1 MSVDFRPRKPAEYLN
16 TARKRKWLIL
26 LPTLAIGLAI
36 GYVVFRL
43 PDIYESTTLI
53 VVKPST
59 LPNSVVPTIEEE
71 TLTRELTSISQVVTS
86 RSSLQPLMEKYDL
99 FKEERKRGE
108 PMELLID
115 QMRKQIK
122 VEVNTT
128 RNEITNGFNITYRGR
143 DPKTTQAVASELA
156 SKYIDEQTKGTVNAG
171 TSAKQFIEEQ
181 VRQAKEELD
190 TIDTQRLSYLQQN
203 MNNLPSQSQA
213 LVGRLTALHEGQKA
227 LIAELGRSRDLA
239 AAYRSQL
246 ADITKSYQEEMA
258 LSAENTTDPKTTVA
272 WANLVGKKSELENEL
287 QSLLAQYKEKHPD
300 VLAKKQQLNAVKR
313 DQDQMIADWKERIE
327 ERKQKL
333 QQLSDPRIL
342 SLKTQIAVMES
353 DTERQQKL
361 LNETN
366 QQIAELDGRINAI
379 PNAEVGLEAIDR
391 EYQTKKA
398 NYDNLLSQQ
407 QKVVI
412 GADAA
417 KDQQGGGIQV
427 VDPANLPERPVA
439 PKRFLLTV
447 SGFAI
452 GLAIGLLLALSL
464 ELRRLF
470 TIQTMEDAKHYTNLP
485 VLASIPEL
493 LTAAEARAI
502 PRRRAF
508 AMAAGIAFA
517 IVSIPTLAFALRQT
531 HLFEKLL
538 MM

>member
-1 MSVDFRPRKPAEYLN
+1 MSVEFRPRKVSEYFDIV
-16 TARKRKWLIL
+16 RKRKWLIL
-26 LPTLAIGLAI
+26 LPTIAVGLAI
-36 GYVVFRL
+36 AYVVFRL

-99 FKEERKRGE
+99 YKEERRRGE

-115 QMRKQIK
+115 AMRKQIK
-122 VEVNTT
+122 VEVNTS
-128 RNEITNGFNITYRGR
+128 NHEITNGFNITYRGR
-143 DPKTTQAVASELA
+143 DPKTTQAVAAELA
-156 SKYIDEQTKGTVNAG
+156 SKYIDEQTKSTINGG

-181 VRQAKEELD
+181 VRQSKEELD
-190 TIDTQRLSYLQQN
+190 QIDTQRLKYLQEN
-203 MNNLPSQSQA
+203 IDHIPSQSQA

-227 LIAELGRSRDLA
+227 LIAEQGRSRDLA

-272 WANLVGKKSELENEL
+272 WANLVAKKSELENEL
-287 QSLLAQYKEKHPD
+287 QSLLSQYKEKHPD
-300 VLAKKQQLNAVKR
+300 VVAKKQQLDAVKR
-313 DQDQMIADWKERIE
+313 DQDQMIADWKDRIE

-342 SLKTQIAVMES
+342 SLKTQIAIMDG

-366 QQIAELDGRINAI
+366 QQIAELDSRINAI

-391 EYQTKKA
+391 EYQTKKL
-398 NYDNLLSQQ
+398 NYDNLLAQQ

-417 KDQQGGGIQV
+417 KDQQSSGIQL
-427 VDPANLPERPVA
+427 VDPANLPEQPVA
-439 PKRFLLTV
+439 PKRFILTLA
-447 SGFAI
+447 GFGI
-452 GLAIGLLLALSL
+452 GLAIGFLLAIAF

-470 TIQTMEDAKHYTNLP
+470 TIQTSEDAKHYTGLP

-493 LTAAEARAI
+493 LTEAESRAI

-508 AMAAGIAFA
+508 ALAAGISFA
-517 IVSIPTLAFALRQT
+517 IVSIPTLAFVFRAT
-531 HLFEKLL
+531 HLLDKFLT
-538 MM
+538 

>member
-1 MSVDFRPRKPAEYLN
+1 MSVEFRPRKISEYFDIV
-16 TARKRKWLIL
+16 RKRKWLIL
-26 LPTLAIGLAI
+26 LPTIAVGLAI
-36 GYVVFRL
+36 SYVVYRL

-99 FKEERKRGE
+99 YKEERRRGE

-115 QMRKQIK
+115 AMRKQIK
-122 VEVNTT
+122 VEVNTS
-128 RNEITNGFNITYRGR
+128 NHEITNGFNITYRGR
-143 DPKTTQAVASELA
+143 DPKTTQAVAAELA
-156 SKYIDEQTKGTVNAG
+156 SKYIDEQTKSTINGG

-181 VRQAKEELD
+181 VRQAKDELD
-190 TIDTQRLSYLQQN
+190 QIDGQRLKYLQEN
-203 MNNLPSQSQA
+203 INNLPSQSQA

-227 LIAELGRSRDLA
+227 LIAEQGRSRDLA

-272 WANLVGKKSELENEL
+272 WANLVAKKSELENEL
-287 QSLLAQYKEKHPD
+287 QSLLSQYKEKHPD
-300 VLAKKQQLNAVKR
+300 VVAKKQQLDAVKR
-313 DQDQMIADWKERIE
+313 DQDQMIADWKDRIE

-342 SLKTQIAVMES
+342 SLKTQIAMMDS
-353 DTERQQKL
+353 DSERQQKL
-361 LNETN
+361 LTETN
-366 QQIAELDGRINAI
+366 QQIAELDSRINAI

-391 EYQTKKA
+391 EYQTKKL
-398 NYDNLLSQQ
+398 NYDNLLAQQ

-417 KDQQGGGIQV
+417 KDQQSSGIQL
-427 VDPANLPERPVA
+427 VDPANLPEQPVA
-439 PKRFLLTV
+439 PKRFMLTAG
-447 SGFAI
+447 GFGI
-452 GLAIGLLLALSL
+452 GLAIGLLLAIAF

-470 TIQTMEDAKHYTNLP
+470 TIQTSEDAKHYTGLP

-502 PRRRAF
+502 PRRQAF
-508 AMAAGIAFA
+508 AMVAGIAFA
-517 IVSIPTLAFALRQT
+517 IVSIPTLAFVLRLT
-531 HLFEKLL
+531 HLFEKFLI
-538 MM
+538 

>member
-1 MSVDFRPRKPAEYLN
+1 MSVEFRPRKVSEYFDIV
-16 TARKRKWLIL
+16 RKRKWLIL
-26 LPTLAIGLAI
+26 LPMIAVGLAI
-36 GYVVFRL
+36 SYVVFRL

-99 FKEERKRGE
+99 YKEERRRGE

-115 QMRKQIK
+115 AMRKQIK
-122 VEVNTT
+122 VEVNTS
-128 RNEITNGFNITYRGR
+128 NHEITNGFNITYRGR
-143 DPKTTQAVASELA
+143 DPKTTQAVAAELA
-156 SKYIDEQTKGTVNAG
+156 SKYIDEQTKSTINGG

-181 VRQAKEELD
+181 VRQAKDELD
-190 TIDTQRLSYLQQN
+190 QIDGQRLKYLQEN

-227 LIAELGRSRDLA
+227 LIAEQGRSRDLA

-272 WANLVGKKSELENEL
+272 WANLVAKKSELENEL
-287 QSLLAQYKEKHPD
+287 QSLLSQYKEKHPD
-300 VLAKKQQLNAVKR
+300 VLAKKQQLDAVKR
-313 DQDQMIADWKERIE
+313 DQDQMIADWKDRIE

-342 SLKTQIAVMES
+342 SLKTQIAIMDG
-353 DTERQQKL
+353 DTDRQQKL

-366 QQIAELDGRINAI
+366 QQIAELDSRINAI
-379 PNAEVGLEAIDR
+379 PNAEVGIEAIDR

-398 NYDNLLSQQ
+398 NYDSLLAQQ

-417 KDQQGGGIQV
+417 KDQQSSGIQL
-427 VDPANLPERPVA
+427 VDPANLPEQPVA
-439 PKRFLLTV
+439 PKRFVLTV
-447 SGFAI
+447 AGFGI
-452 GLAIGLLLALSL
+452 GLAIGFLLAIAF

-470 TIQTMEDAKHYTNLP
+470 TIQTTEDAKHYTGLP

-493 LTAAEARAI
+493 LTDAESRAI
-502 PRRRAF
+502 PRRRAL
-508 AMAAGIAFA
+508 ALAAGISFA
-517 IVSIPTLAFALRQT
+517 IVSIPTLAFVLRLT
-531 HLFEKLL
+531 HLLEKFLT
-538 MM
+538 

>member
-1 MSVDFRPRKPAEYLN
+1 MSVEFRPRNVSEYFDIV
-16 TARKRKWLIL
+16 RKRKWLIL
-26 LPTLAIGLAI
+26 LPTLAVGLAI
-36 GYVVFRL
+36 SYVVYRL

-99 FKEERKRGE
+99 YKEERRRGE

-115 QMRKQIK
+115 AMRKQIK
-122 VEVNTT
+122 VEVNTS
-128 RNEITNGFNITYRGR
+128 NHEITNGFNITYRGR
-143 DPKTTQAVASELA
+143 DPKTTQAVAAELA
-156 SKYIDEQTKGTVNAG
+156 SKYIDEQTKSTINGG

-181 VRQAKEELD
+181 VRQAKEDLN
-190 TIDTQRLSYLQQN
+190 TIDTERLKYLQQN
-203 MNNLPSQSQA
+203 IDKLPSQSQA

-227 LIAELGRSRDLA
+227 LIAEQGRSRDLA

-246 ADITKSYQEEMA
+246 ADISKSYQEEMA

-272 WANLVGKKSELENEL
+272 WANLVAKKSELENEL
-287 QSLLAQYKEKHPD
+287 QSLLSQYKEKHPD
-300 VLAKKQQLNAVKR
+300 VVAKKQQLDAVKR
-313 DQDQMIADWKERIE
+313 DQDQMIADWKDRIE

-342 SLKTQIAVMES
+342 SLKTQIAMMDS

-361 LNETN
+361 LSETN
-366 QQIAELDGRINAI
+366 QQIAELDARINAI
-379 PNAEVGLEAIDR
+379 PNVEVGLEAIDR
-391 EYQTKKA
+391 EYQTKKT
-398 NYDNLLSQQ
+398 NYDSLLAQQ

-417 KDQQGGGIQV
+417 KDQQSSGIQL
-427 VDPANLPERPVA
+427 VDPANLPEQPVA
-439 PKRFLLTV
+439 PKRFVITAT
-447 SGFAI
+447 GFGI
-452 GLAIGLLLALSL
+452 GLAIGLLLALAFES
-464 ELRRLF
+464 RRLF
-470 TIQTMEDAKHYTNLP
+470 TIQTTEDAKHYTGLP

-508 AMAAGIAFA
+508 ALAAGISFA
-517 IVSIPTLAFALRQT
+517 IVSIPTLAFILRFT
-531 HLFEKLL
+531 HLFEKFLT
-538 MM
+538 

>member
-1 MSVDFRPRKPAEYLN
+1 MSVEFRPRKPSEYLN
-16 TARKRKWLIL
+16 LARKRLWLIL
-26 LPTLAIGLAI
+26 LPTIAVGLAI
-36 GYVVFRL
+36 GYVVLRL

-59 LPNSVVPTIEEE
+59 LPNSVVPKVEEE
-71 TLTRELTSISQVVTS
+71 QLTRELTSISQVVTS
-86 RSSLQPLMEKYDL
+86 RSSLQPLMERYDL
-99 FKEERKRGE
+99 YKDERHRGE

-143 DPKTTQAVASELA
+143 DPKTTQAVTAELA

-181 VRQAKEELD
+181 VRLAKEELD
-190 TIDTQRLSYLQQN
+190 TIDTQRLTYLQQN

-227 LIAELGRSRDLA
+227 LIGELGRSRDLS

-272 WANLVGKKSELENEL
+272 WANLVAKKSELENEL
-287 QSLLAQYKEKHPD
+287 QSLLSQYKEKHPD
-300 VLAKKQQLNAVKR
+300 VVAKKQQVDAVKR
-313 DQDQMIADWKERIE
+313 DQDQMIADWKDRIE

-342 SLKTQIAVMES
+342 SLKTQIAMMDS
-353 DTERQQKL
+353 DVERQQRL

-366 QQIAELDGRINAI
+366 GQIAELDKRINAI

-391 EYQTKKA
+391 DYQTKKA
-398 NYDNLLSQQ
+398 NYDNLLAQQ

-417 KDQQGGGIQV
+417 KDQQQGGIQV
-427 VDPANLPERPVA
+427 IDPANLPERPVA
-439 PKRFLLTV
+439 PKRLLLTAG
-447 SGFAI
+447 GFAI
-452 GLAIGLLLALSL
+452 GLVIGLLLALAFES
-464 ELRRLF
+464 RRLF
-470 TIQTMEDAKHYTNLP
+470 TIQTSDDAKHYTGLP
-485 VLASIPEL
+485 VLAAIPEL
-493 LTAAEARAI
+493 LTPSEARAI
-502 PRRRAF
+502 PRRRAL
-508 AMAAGIAFA
+508 ALAAGIAFA
-517 IVSIPTLAFALRQT
+517 IVSIPSLAFGLQFT
-531 HLFEKLL
+531 HVFEKFLL
-538 MM
+538 